1 LLPPPFVAAEVLEES
16 EERTFLIQDLRNRI
30 IQRTAG
36 RGLQQ
41 RELLET
47 VFREIDTDGSGEIN
61 RSEFKSLLVRMDMG
75 YSGKKFT
82 KLYSAI
88 DRNGDGSLSL
98 TELNHLLF
106 PQDAQQRE
114 VQELGLKVQS
124 RLDRRISALENEQLS
139 EADSAAAAA
148 AGGVEGGAAT
158 AVTGHA
164 QRKRLGQISSLKS
177 LSEATW
183 KQMIVSIPEMPPEQA
198 AQQVVS
204 SMDCDTSTS
213 TTPHKEAHQSHQDQ
227 EESPQD
233 DPSRRSHLTRAHS
246 LPPLPHKNPP
256 QTLSHV
262 AQPPPQGAPPR
273 GRVFSSPKH
282 VSHLPSPSAAT
293 DDSSSR
299 RGVFSFRD
307 PVESTLSPTSAAAVA
322 AVSSQRP
329 QSLPH
334 AEPSPI
340 PREPRLVERA
350 KRHLRESQ
358 AHLHP
363 RIEPD
368 PDAGEGTKTATR
380 RTAVI

>member
-1 LLPPPFVAAEVLEES
+1 
-16 EERTFLIQDLRNRI
+16 
-30 IQRTAG
+30 
-36 RGLQQ
+36 LQQ

-98 TELNHLLF
+98 AELNHLLF

-148 AGGVEGGAAT
+148 AGGAEGGAVT
-158 AVTGHA
+158 AVPGPV
-164 QRKRLGQISSLKS
+164 QKKRLGQISSLKS

-183 KQMIVSIPEMPPEQA
+183 KQMMVGIPEMPPEQA
-198 AQQVVS
+198 PQQVDS
-204 SMDCDTSTS
+204 LMDCGTSTS
-213 TTPHKEAHQSHQDQ
+213 TPQSEAPHKESHQSHQDQ
-227 EESPQD
+227 DQDSPQED
-233 DPSRRSHLTRAHS
+233 HTPRRWHQSILTRAHS
-246 LPPLPHKNPP
+246 LPPLLPHKNPP

-262 AQPPPQGAPPR
+262 VPPPQGAPPR

-282 VSHLPSPSAAT
+282 VSHLPSPSAA
-293 DDSSSR
+293 DDDNSSR

-358 AHLHP
+358 VHLHP